1 MQTLSCSVTLWIMIG
16 DLYLRGG
23 GMGRRW
29 MKGVGV
35 VFIAGCWD
43 GVGRARDKDRSHNG
57 FFFNVLL
64 ESPF

>member
-1 MQTLSCSVTLWIMIG
+1 
-16 DLYLRGG
+16 
-23 GMGRRW
+23 MGRRW

-43 GVGRARDKDRSHNG
+43 GVGRSRDKDRGHNG